1 MAVRDADTRL
11 GSKTPVRQVPS
22 PQPLLL
28 RLAGGGLTPAA
39 SIWLWVLVVAVGDLT
54 LTYQGLQI
62 GFVELNPLGRL
73 GLAVF
78 GGSSLAAGKLLAL
91 GVGVVSWRLLDRHR
105 MLVPTTFLLVWGWA
119 MLSNAVLLLN

>member
-1 MAVRDADTRL
+1 MAASDADPRL
-11 GSKTPVRQVPS
+11 GSKTPLRQAPS
-22 PQPLLL
+22 PRPLFL
-28 RLAGGGLTPAA
+28 RLAGGAHTPAA
-39 SIWLWVLVVAVGDLT
+39 TIWLWVLVVAVGDLT
-54 LTYQGLQI
+54 LTYQGLGI

-105 MLVPTTFLLVWGWA
+105 MLVPATFLLVWGGA